1 MNERNLKCENAKMLN
16 GKRYLMESQD
26 KQLQIQ
32 ILFQILTQIF
42 QIYINSRYHF

>member
-1 MNERNLKCENAKMLN
+1 MLN